1 MGSGIIGTGVSG
13 LHAAQFGL
21 QTTEHNIANANTPG
35 YTRQRTIQAS
45 NPGLLTGAG
54 FLGQGTRVATIERVY
69 SRFMTEQ
76 VDRSQSSVSQ
86 LDSYYAQI
94 KQIDNMLGDAS
105 AGLAPALQEFFSSVD
120 QVAANPSQLATRQSM
135 VSTAQALSARYQA
148 LGDQLAQMNDSI
160 NGEITG
166 SVAEINSYAEQIA
179 TLNQQIG
186 VAEASTGQPANDLQD
201 SRDQLVFELN
211 KRIKTTTTHNDDG
224 SYNVFIGNG
233 QQLVVGSHVMS
244 IATTPSSS
252 DPSRLLVGLK
262 TAAGVQELPESVIKG
277 GSLGGLLAF
286 RSESL
291 DRASNELGRNAV
303 SLALTFNAQSALGQD
318 LLGQSQ
324 LTAAPTSFTPQFF
337 SVSAPVVTSSTTNP
351 PGSPAVIAEFITPPP
366 FNGNFYTDLG
376 SSDYRLSS
384 DGTSVTLTRLSDK
397 RQWNGADLAAINTQ
411 LASDP
416 QGFSLD
422 PSPTLLADSSYLIQP
437 THDAARKIS
446 VNPVLAADPR
456 LIPAAGPLRTA
467 AGTSNTGTAT
477 ISAGSVGPGYAAAV
491 EPGFPAAVDKL
502 PLTLIFQG
510 GASPTLRNFPP
521 GARVSVNGAAP
532 TTITARTDSI
542 PYTSGAN
549 ITLAG
554 TVATTPPSGF
564 TFAISGL
571 PNNGDT
577 FVIGR
582 NSAATADGRNALA
595 LGQLQTQD
603 TMSGKTASLQ
613 EAYAQLV
620 SEIGNKTRQV
630 QVTGETQRIL
640 LEQAQ
645 SSRDS
650 LSGVN
655 LDEEAANLIRYQ
667 QAYQASAK
675 AMQIGASLFDTIL
688 QIAAG

>member
-397 RQWNGADLAAINTQ
+397 KQWNGADLAAINTQ

-502 PLTLIFQG
+502 PLTLVFQG

-554 TVATTPPSGF
+554 PVATTPPSGF

>member
-1 MGSGIIGTGVSG
+1 
-13 LHAAQFGL
+13 L
-21 QTTEHNIANANTPG
+21 
-35 YTRQRTIQAS
+35 
-45 NPGLLTGAG
+45 AG
-54 FLGQGTRVATIERVY
+54 
-69 SRFMTEQ
+69 
-76 VDRSQSSVSQ
+76 
-86 LDSYYAQI
+86 
-94 KQIDNMLGDAS
+94 
-105 AGLAPALQEFFSSVD
+105 
-120 QVAANPSQLATRQSM
+120 
-135 VSTAQALSARYQA
+135 
-148 LGDQLAQMNDSI
+148 
-160 NGEITG
+160 
-166 SVAEINSYAEQIA
+166 
-179 TLNQQIG
+179 
-186 VAEASTGQPANDLQD
+186 
-201 SRDQLVFELN
+201 
-211 KRIKTTTTHNDDG
+211 
-224 SYNVFIGNG
+224 
-233 QQLVVGSHVMS
+233 
-244 IATTPSSS
+244 
-252 DPSRLLVGLK
+252 
-262 TAAGVQELPESVIKG
+262 
-277 GSLGGLLAF
+277 
-286 RSESL
+286 
-291 DRASNELGRNAV
+291 
-303 SLALTFNAQSALGQD
+303 
-318 LLGQSQ
+318 
-324 LTAAPTSFTPQFF
+324 
-337 SVSAPVVTSSTTNP
+337 
-351 PGSPAVIAEFITPPP
+351 
-366 FNGNFYTDLG
+366 
-376 SSDYRLSS
+376 
-384 DGTSVTLTRLSDK
+384 
-397 RQWNGADLAAINTQ
+397 
-411 LASDP
+411 
-416 QGFSLD
+416 
-422 PSPTLLADSSYLIQP
+422 SSYLIQP

-477 ISAGSVGPGYAAAV
+477 ISAGSVGPGYAGAV

-502 PLTLIFQG
+502 PLTLVFQG
-510 GASPTLRNFPP
+510 GASPTLQNFPP

-532 TTITARTDSI
+532 TTITARTDTI

-554 TVATTPPSGF
+554 PVTATPPSGF
-564 TFAISGL
+564 TFSISGL

>member
-160 NGEITG
+160 NGEITA

-397 RQWNGADLAAINTQ
+397 KQWNGADLAAINTQ

-502 PLTLIFQG
+502 PLTLVFQG

-554 TVATTPPSGF
+554 PVATTPPSGF

>member
-397 RQWNGADLAAINTQ
+397 KQWNGADLAAINTQ

-502 PLTLIFQG
+502 PLTLVFQG

-554 TVATTPPSGF
+554 PVATTPPSGF
-564 TFAISGL
+564 TFPISGL

>member
-105 AGLAPALQEFFSSVD
+105 AGLAPALQQFFSSVD

-148 LGDQLAQMNDSI
+148 LGDQLAQMNGSI
-160 NGEITG
+160 NGEITA

-211 KRIKTTTTHNDDG
+211 KRIKTTTTRNDDG
-224 SYNVFIGNG
+224 SYNVFIGSG

-244 IATTPSSS
+244 IASIPSSS
-252 DPSRLLVGLK
+252 DPSHLQVGLK
-262 TAAGVQELPESVIKG
+262 TAAGVQELPEAVIKG

-324 LTAAPTSFTPQFF
+324 LTAAPTSFTPEFF
-337 SVSAPVVTSSTTNP
+337 SVSAPVVTGSSTNP

-384 DGTSVTLTRLSDK
+384 DGSKVTLERLSDGTK
-397 RQWNGADLAAINTQ
+397 WSGVDLAAINTQ
-411 LASDP
+411 LAGDP
-416 QGFSLD
+416 QGFALD
-422 PSPTLLADSSYLIQP
+422 PSPTLLAGSSYLIQP

-467 AGTSNTGTAT
+467 AGTSNTGAAT
-477 ISAGSVGPGYAAAV
+477 ISAGSVGPGYAGAV
-491 EPGFPAAVDKL
+491 EPGFPAAADKL
-502 PLTLIFQG
+502 PLTLVYQG
-510 GASPTLRNFPP
+510 GAGQTLQNFPP
-521 GARVSVNGAAP
+521 GARVSINGAAP
-532 TTITARTDSI
+532 TTITARTDTI
-542 PYTSGAN
+542 PYTSGAS
-549 ITLAG
+549 ITLVGPAAG
-554 TVATTPPSGF
+554 TPPSGF
-564 TFAISGL
+564 TFAISGR
-571 PNNGDT
+571 PNSGDT

-603 TMSGKTASLQ
+603 TMSGKTASFQ

-630 QVTGETQRIL
+630 QVTGEAQQTL

>member
-384 DGTSVTLTRLSDK
+384 DGSSVTLTRLSDK
-397 RQWNGADLAAINTQ
+397 KQWNGADLAAINTQ

-554 TVATTPPSGF
+554 PVATTPPSGF

>member
-1 MGSGIIGTGVSG
+1 MARS
-13 LHAAQFGL
+13 
-21 QTTEHNIANANTPG
+21 PP
-35 YTRQRTIQAS
+35 AS
-45 NPGLLTGAG
+45 
-54 FLGQGTRVATIERVY
+54 
-69 SRFMTEQ
+69 
-76 VDRSQSSVSQ
+76 
-86 LDSYYAQI
+86 
-94 KQIDNMLGDAS
+94 
-105 AGLAPALQEFFSSVD
+105 
-120 QVAANPSQLATRQSM
+120 PS
-135 VSTAQALSARYQA
+135 
-148 LGDQLAQMNDSI
+148 
-160 NGEITG
+160 
-166 SVAEINSYAEQIA
+166 INSYAEQIA

-186 VAEASTGQPANDLQD
+186 IAEASTGQPANDLQD

-384 DGTSVTLTRLSDK
+384 DGSSVTLTRLSDK
-397 RQWNGADLAAINTQ
+397 KQWNGADLAAINTQ

-502 PLTLIFQG
+502 PLTLVFQG

-532 TTITARTDSI
+532 TTITARTDTI

-554 TVATTPPSGF
+554 PVATTPPSGF

>member
-233 QQLVVGSHVMS
+233 QQLVIGSHVMS

-384 DGTSVTLTRLSDK
+384 DGSSVTLTRLSDK
-397 RQWNGADLAAINTQ
+397 KQWNGADLAAINTQ

-502 PLTLIFQG
+502 PLTLVFQG

-554 TVATTPPSGF
+554 PVATTPPSGF

>member
-502 PLTLIFQG
+502 PLTLVFQG

-549 ITLAG
+549 ITLADP
-554 TVATTPPSGF
+554 VATTPPSGF

>member
-160 NGEITG
+160 NGEIAG

-201 SRDQLVFELN
+201 SRDQLVLELN

-291 DRASNELGRNAV
+291 DRTSNELGRNAV

-384 DGTSVTLTRLSDK
+384 DGSSVTLTRLSDK
-397 RQWNGADLAAINTQ
+397 KQWNGADLAAINTQ

-502 PLTLIFQG
+502 PLTLVFQG

-554 TVATTPPSGF
+554 PVATTPPSGF

>member
-554 TVATTPPSGF
+554 PVATTPPSGF

-675 AMQIGASLFDTIL
+675 ALQIATSLFDTIL
-688 QIAAG
+688 DLAGR

>member
-502 PLTLIFQG
+502 PLTLVFQG

-554 TVATTPPSGF
+554 PVATTPPSGF

>member
-502 PLTLIFQG
+502 PLTLVFQG

-532 TTITARTDSI
+532 TTINERKDTI
-542 PYTSGAN
+542 PYISGAN

-554 TVATTPPSGF
+554 PVATTPPSGF

>member
-35 YTRQRTIQAS
+35 YTRQRAIQAS

-397 RQWNGADLAAINTQ
+397 KQWNGADLAAINTQ

-502 PLTLIFQG
+502 PLTLVFQG

-554 TVATTPPSGF
+554 PVATTPPSGF

>member
-477 ISAGSVGPGYAAAV
+477 ISAGSVGPGCAAAV

-502 PLTLIFQG
+502 PLTLVFQG

-554 TVATTPPSGF
+554 PVATTPPSGF

>member
-554 TVATTPPSGF
+554 PVATTPPSGF

>member
-502 PLTLIFQG
+502 PLTLVFQG

>member
-211 KRIKTTTTHNDDG
+211 KRIKTTTTLNDDG

-397 RQWNGADLAAINTQ
+397 KQWNGADLAAINTQ

-416 QGFSLD
+416 QGFTLD
-422 PSPTLLADSSYLIQP
+422 PSPTLLAGFELSDPADSRRRSQDLGQP
-437 THDAARKIS
+437 GAGRGSALDPGGRALAYRGGNEQYRYGNDFRRQRWARLCSSSRAGVSGGCRQVAADAGLSGRRVTDAAE
-446 VNPVLAADPR
+446 L
-456 LIPAAGPLRTA
+456 
-467 AGTSNTGTAT
+467 
-477 ISAGSVGPGYAAAV
+477 SAGRARVGQWRCSDNDYRAHGFHPIYQWREHHPGRPGRRYAAIRIHLRDQR
-491 EPGFPAAVDKL
+491 PA
-502 PLTLIFQG
+502 
-510 GASPTLRNFPP
+510 
-521 GARVSVNGAAP
+521 
-532 TTITARTDSI
+532 
-542 PYTSGAN
+542 
-549 ITLAG
+549 
-554 TVATTPPSGF
+554 
-564 TFAISGL
+564 
-571 PNNGDT
+571 
-577 FVIGR
+577 
-582 NSAATADGRNALA
+582 
-595 LGQLQTQD
+595 
-603 TMSGKTASLQ
+603 
-613 EAYAQLV
+613 E
-620 SEIGNKTRQV
+620 
-630 QVTGETQRIL
+630 QR
-640 LEQAQ
+640 
-645 SSRDS
+645 
-650 LSGVN
+650 
-655 LDEEAANLIRYQ
+655 RYLCHR
-667 QAYQASAK
+667 A
-675 AMQIGASLFDTIL
+675 
-688 QIAAG
+688 

>member
-252 DPSRLLVGLK
+252 DPSRLGVGLK

-502 PLTLIFQG
+502 PLTLVFQG

>member
-233 QQLVVGSHVMS
+233 QQLVIGSHVMS

-477 ISAGSVGPGYAAAV
+477 ISAGSVGPGCAAAV

-502 PLTLIFQG
+502 PLTLVFQG

>member
-54 FLGQGTRVATIERVY
+54 FLGQGTGVATIERVY

-384 DGTSVTLTRLSDK
+384 DGSSVTLTRLSDK
-397 RQWNGADLAAINTQ
+397 KQWNGADLAAINTQ

-502 PLTLIFQG
+502 PLTLVFQG

>member
-397 RQWNGADLAAINTQ
+397 KQWNGADLAAINTQ

-491 EPGFPAAVDKL
+491 EPGFPAAADKL
-502 PLTLIFQG
+502 PLTLVFQG

-532 TTITARTDSI
+532 TTITARTDTI

-554 TVATTPPSGF
+554 PVAATPPSGF

-603 TMSGKTASLQ
+603 TMSGKTASFQ

-630 QVTGETQRIL
+630 QVTGEAQQTL